1 MILEGNQRGGAKDL
15 AQHLLKDENDHVN
28 VYELRG
34 FVSNNLTSAL
44 NEAYAVSK
52 GTRAKQFLYSLSL
65 NPPKEEQV
73 STETFLEAIERAE
86 QTLGLDNQPRAIVFH
101 EKDGRRHCHA
111 VWSRTDTQQMKAIPL
126 PHTKRKLHTLS
137 KDLYRENNWTMPRG
151 FIDSK
156 ERDPRNFTHGQW
168 QQAKR
173 IGKDPRDIKTALQ
186 DSWAISDNQQSFKS
200 ALKEQGYTL
209 ARGDRC
215 SFVAIDH
222 RCEVYSL
229 GKKWLGV
236 SVKDIRTKITDED
249 NLPSVDEAK
258 QQIAQE
264 MQTTLSKLQEQKAQ
278 EAKIRLAENA
288 AKRQQL
294 IAQQTKERQIQKQ
307 RQDERQQRET
317 TIRQQRFNT
326 GLRGLLDRVSGRY
339 KQLKAQN
346 EQEAYRAAKRDQ
358 LERDTLIFE
367 HLLQRRRLDVRQERI
382 KTLNAGRQRR
392 LTQDKQQY
400 RDIRDNK
407 REAADFGQKRQ
418 QTKSHQPQRLKE
430 SFTEKA
436 APQPQDNTRQSA
448 VDQFKA
454 QLQQRRERGP
464 RRER

>member
-15 AQHLLKDENDHVN
+15 ALHLLKDENDHVD

-34 FVSNNLTSAL
+34 FISNNLTSAL

-65 NPPKEEQV
+65 NPPKEENV
-73 STETFLEAIERAE
+73 STETFLKAIERAE

-111 VWSRTDTQQMKAIPL
+111 VWSRTDVQEMKAIPL
-126 PHTKRKLHTLS
+126 PHTKRKLKTLS
-137 KDLYRENNWTMPRG
+137 KDLYRENNWTMPKG
-151 FIDSK
+151 FIDAK

-186 DSWAISDNQQSFKS
+186 DSWAISDNQQSLKA

-209 ARGDRC
+209 AKGDRC

-236 SVKDIRTKITDED
+236 SVKDIKTKITDEQS
-249 NLPSVDEAK
+249 LPSVDEAK

-278 EAKIRLAENA
+278 EVKIRLAENA
-288 AKRQQL
+288 AKRKQL
-294 IAQQTKERQIQKQ
+294 ITQQSRERQIQKQ

-317 TIRQQRFNT
+317 QIRQQRFNT

-339 KQLKAQN
+339 KQLKEKN
-346 EQEAYRAAKRDQ
+346 EQEAYQSAKRDQ
-358 LERDTLIFE
+358 QERDNLIFE
-367 HLLQRRRLDVRQERI
+367 HLQQRRRLDIRQERI
-382 KTLNAGRQRR
+382 KTLDAGRQRT
-392 LTQDKQQY
+392 LSEDKQQY
-400 RDIRDNK
+400 RDIQSGK
-407 REAADFGQKRQ
+407 REVANFQDQMRQ
-418 QTKSHQPQRLKE
+418 NQPRQPERLKQT
-430 SFTEKA
+430 FTEKA
-436 APQPQDNTRQSA
+436 TPQPQNNTRQSA
-448 VDQFKA
+448 VDKFKA
-454 QLQQRRERGP
+454 QLKQRRDRGP